1 MKKHD
6 LVLEN
11 TFGFYDGLIFDS
23 LASCFT
29 FFLKYLLINISKIK
43 INKNKT
49 LARIGSIYV
58 MAPAITQTKK
68 ELRATALCHFPKR
81 GVKPV

>member
-1 MKKHD
+1 M
-6 LVLEN
+6 
-11 TFGFYDGLIFDS
+11 
-23 LASCFT
+23 
-29 FFLKYLLINISKIK
+29 NISKTK
-43 INKNKT
+43 INKNKN
-49 LARIGSIYV
+49 LARTGSINT